1 VDKAKK
7 DVIDACI
14 KDVYERLD
22 LDKNKTFFVNTIV
35 EVVDIDNR
43 IREGDKWIVGSL
55 TAKDS
60 GCNEDNNVYIRINL
74 WGTFSF
80 LVNDIEK
87 GDVLIIKNGLA
98 KNYSYNDKVY
108 PQINCDERYGSGISI
123 KYKKEKIIVDGSN
136 VAWASKR
143 DGRPDIDNIEMVRLE
158 LERRGYAP
166 IIIVDSN
173 LRHIIPE
180 IDKERFERWVEDEKV
195 IQAPAQIKADDVLL
209 KFADE
214 RGVKIVSNDTFKEYV
229 DIYPWLEDTKRRVP
243 FNIIGS
249 DVILYMDDSNHPVC

>member
-1 VDKAKK
+1 MDKTKK

-22 LDKNKTFFVNTIV
+22 LDRDKTFFVNTIV

-55 TAKDS
+55 TARDFD
-60 GCNEDNNVYIRINL
+60 CNEDSNVNIRINL

-87 GDVLIIKNGLA
+87 GDVLIIKSGLA
-98 KNYSYNDKVY
+98 KNYSYSDKVY
-108 PQINCDERYGSGISI
+108 PQINCDERYGSEII
-123 KYKKEKIIVDGSN
+123 IRYKKEKIIVDGSN
-136 VAWASKR
+136 VAWTSKK
-143 DGRPDIDNIEMVRLE
+143 DGRPNIDNIEMVRLE

-173 LRHIIPE
+173 LRHLIPE
-180 IDKERFERWVEDEKV
+180 ADKERFERWVDDERV

-229 DIYPWLEDTKRRVP
+229 DIYPWLEDASRRVP

-249 DVILYMDDSNHPVC
+249 EVILYTDYSNLAS